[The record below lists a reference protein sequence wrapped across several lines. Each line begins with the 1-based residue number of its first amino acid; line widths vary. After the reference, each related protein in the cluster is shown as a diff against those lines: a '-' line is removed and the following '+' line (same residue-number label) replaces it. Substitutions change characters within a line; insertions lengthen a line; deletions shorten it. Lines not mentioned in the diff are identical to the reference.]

1 MRIRTLFLL
10 DFRNYERFEVTFAPG
25 LNLLVGPNGAGKTNL
40 LEAIDLVVTGR
51 SHRVT
56 RETELIRFGC
66 PWALVR
72 ATFERRGGTHTAEVR
87 VERTGLK
94 SIRVQG
100 NRLSRQ
106 DLLGRAVRVSSGPE
120 DTEIVGGP
128 SVHRR
133 RLMDGLLCQL
143 SPSYYHNLLRYVRVV
158 QQRNR
163 LLRANAP
170 SHLLEIWDEQLVD
183 LGAGIT
189 ERRAELLGRL
199 GSAAAE
205 AAKALACGTLQVT
218 YKPSWE
224 PGTELRERA
233 MAEVVRRRREELE
246 RGMTLTGPHRDEL
259 EITLDGVPLRAY
271 GSRGQQRAALL
282 SIRLAERAIVREE
295 LGEDPILLLDD
306 AAGELDR
313 ERTEALLRLLE
324 DGPQAILT
332 ATDRQQLPVQDI
344 HILPVLTR

>member
-1 MRIRTLFLL
+1 MWIRTLFLL
-10 DFRNYERFEVTFAPG
+10 DFRNYERVEVSFAPG
-25 LNLLVGPNGAGKTNL
+25 LNLLMGPNGAGKTNL
-40 LEAIDLVVTGR
+40 LEAIDLLVTGR
-51 SHRVT
+51 SHRIS
-56 RETELIRFGC
+56 RETEVIRFGC

-72 ATFERRGGTHTAEVR
+72 GTFERRGGTHTAEVR
-87 VERTGLK
+87 IERTGLK
-94 SIRVQG
+94 TIRVQG

-120 DTEIVGGP
+120 DTEIICGP
-128 SVHRR
+128 SIHRR
-133 RLMDGLLCQL
+133 RLMDGLLCQM

-163 LLRANAP
+163 LLRAHAP
-170 SHLLEIWDEQLVD
+170 SHLLEIWDEQLVE

-189 ERRAELLGRL
+189 ERRAQLLGRL
-199 GSAAAE
+199 APAAAE
-205 AAKALACGTLQVT
+205 AARALACGTLRVT

-224 PGTELRERA
+224 PGADLRERA
-233 MAEVVRRRREELE
+233 MAEVARRRRQELE

-259 EITLDGVPLRAY
+259 EITLDEIPLRAY

-282 SIRLAERAIVREE
+282 SIRLAERTIVREE

-306 AAGELDR
+306 AAGELDQ

-332 ATDRQQLPVQDI
+332 ATDRHQIPVQDI
-344 HILPVLTR
+344 HVLSFLAP